1 MERFQKYL
9 VALVLA
15 FGVVG
20 LIIGLR
26 GFVLG
31 ISSVPTLDA
40 WAVFDRISNQG
51 FSPMLGWSP
60 YEDHRPLIPT
70 ILSQASL
77 WLSETASWSA
87 IFPQVL
93 TFILVVIL
101 FSTLFYLNFDIKSQ
115 QRWEILSF
123 FVLILFSVVHPFN
136 INSLLAQF
144 RTWIG
149 LSLFFS
155 TVSCLLLYVA
165 FDTSDRIRRFLV
177 FGLCLLFAILAS
189 ATGASGLL
197 SWGVILVGAI
207 AIRAN
212 YKYNFVIVVVATLSV
227 IAFRTRSDIGFFA
240 DGGLTWLLHPFD
252 YLIELSYFFGSVIG
266 RGLFIQ
272 PFAHYSNEVS
282 VIIGMLILALALYL
296 VVRWLINVRKL
307 DLSSIGLFAVITFGF
322 GWGAIYI
329 LKHGSVPPHP
339 KNWIAAGD
347 FGLIIFPMTI
357 CIIF

>member
-9 VALVLA
+9 VVLVLA

-31 ISSVPTLDA
+31 ISSVPTLDT
-40 WAVFDRISNQG
+40 WTVFDRITNHG

-77 WLSETASWSA
+77 LLSETASWSA
-87 IFPQVL
+87 IFPQLL
-93 TFILVVIL
+93 TIILIVIL
-101 FSTLFYLNFDIKSQ
+101 FSTIFYLNFDIKSQ
-115 QRWEILSF
+115 QRWQIFSF
-123 FVLILFSVVHPFN
+123 FVLILFAIIHPFN
-136 INSLLAQF
+136 INSLLVQF
-144 RTWIG
+144 RTWVG

-155 TVSCLLLYVA
+155 TVSCFLLYMA
-165 FDTSDRIRRFLV
+165 FDTADRIRRFLV
-177 FGLCLLFAILAS
+177 FGLCLLFAVLAS

-212 YKYNFVIVVVATLSV
+212 YKYFIVIAVVTTLSV
-227 IAFRTRSDIGFFA
+227 IAFRTRSDIGFIA
-240 DGGLTWLLHPFD
+240 EGGLKWFLHPID